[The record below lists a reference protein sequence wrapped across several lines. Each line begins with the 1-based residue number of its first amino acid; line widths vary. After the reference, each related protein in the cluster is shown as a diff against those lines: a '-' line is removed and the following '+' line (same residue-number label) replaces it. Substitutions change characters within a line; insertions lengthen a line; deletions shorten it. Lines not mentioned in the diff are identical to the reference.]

1 MIGQEF
7 EGVTKPVGFDCGK
20 VASQGKNVILLQPR
34 EDKLVCMHNPCK
46 AGCPSLKLQPSDVA
60 LDGLSTPCM
69 ASCPYLDKPT
79 SHIHDMQ
86 QTKDIREP
94 QPEPTPTALNLT
106 MALSLDQ
113 NSLTSTP
120 KDLDLSL
127 SPIPQSIPH
136 LLATPT
142 MNNHAFSLQDHDQE
156 MENLEQ
162 I

>member
-46 AGCPSLKLQPSDVA
+46 AVCPSLKLQPSDVA

-94 QPEPTPTALNLT
+94 QPEPTPTGLNLNNGFVLGPKLLNIHSEGPRPKLFT
-106 MALSLDQ
+106 HSPKHP
-113 NSLTSTP
+113 TP
-120 KDLDLSL
+120 SCH
-127 SPIPQSIPH
+127 SHREQSCSFPSR
-136 LLATPT
+136 P
-142 MNNHAFSLQDHDQE
+142 
-156 MENLEQ
+156 
-162 I
+162 